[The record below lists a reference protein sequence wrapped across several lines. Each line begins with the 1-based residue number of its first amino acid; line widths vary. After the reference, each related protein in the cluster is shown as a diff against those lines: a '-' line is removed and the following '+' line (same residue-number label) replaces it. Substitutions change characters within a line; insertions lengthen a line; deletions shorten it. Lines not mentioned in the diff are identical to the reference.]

1 MPSSARTILS
11 ALTAMLRL
19 SGASP
24 SPAACCSLL
33 LGRCAVRQDR
43 HVLAIVAAVRAH
55 HVRAL
60 QLATVLALDVGH
72 RRQGV
77 MGPAHVAARLRNLL
91 LWNSHDDLHDGA
103 ADWPGPKKVAA
114 ALYRRGRRLSLA
126 KTSHHR
132 NNLAATARLVSE
144 GRQPGKRMPALL
156 GLAFSPAV

>member
-33 LGRCAVRQDR
+33 LSRCAVRQDR

-55 HVRAL
+55 RVRAL

-77 MGPAHVAARLRNLL
+77 MSPAHVAARLRDFLL
-91 LWNSHDDLHDGA
+91 RNGHDDLHDGA
-103 ADWPGPKKVAA
+103 ADEWPGPKKAAA

-132 NNLAATARLVSE
+132 NNLAAAARFVSE
-144 GRQPGKRMPALL
+144 GGEPG
-156 GLAFSPAV
+156 